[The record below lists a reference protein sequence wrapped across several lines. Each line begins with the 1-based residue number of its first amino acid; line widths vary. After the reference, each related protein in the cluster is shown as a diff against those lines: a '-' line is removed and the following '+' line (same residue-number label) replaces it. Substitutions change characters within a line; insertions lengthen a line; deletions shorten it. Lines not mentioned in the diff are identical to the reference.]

1 MNEIDQSK
9 KNEIEIVKIQGELK
23 LIHNKIDTIQN
34 NHLTHIDA
42 KINLIYKVIWV
53 ILGISLTGVA
63 NLIIT
68 LLAK

>member
-34 NHLTHIDA
+34 NHLAHIDA